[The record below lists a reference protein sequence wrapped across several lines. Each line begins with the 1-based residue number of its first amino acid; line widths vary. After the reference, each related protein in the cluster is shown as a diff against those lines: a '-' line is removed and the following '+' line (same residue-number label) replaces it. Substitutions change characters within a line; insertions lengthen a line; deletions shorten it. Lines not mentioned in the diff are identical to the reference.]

1 MIATNISELF
11 HLILNFAIENSNQL
25 EGGRKKKLFPS
36 QILNMTKWVSLPG
49 DWQMGRKQQLVE
61 NRYQW
66 RQ

>member
-1 MIATNISELF
+1 M
-11 HLILNFAIENSNQL
+11 ENSNQL

-49 DWQMGRKQQLVE
+49 DWQIGRKQQLVE